1 MSPQSETKLLELLSR
16 IAVALEKVADG
27 KSGSGQAGQSA
38 PITAEVPFG
47 KNKGK
52 KLCDLGDK
60 QVGFYAFTWTP
71 STSEAYPKPSQRDQ
85 AFKKAAESEAKQRGL
100 VPDDQ
105 SGAESAPNPVVRP
118 ASSPQTPPPSSND
131 DEDLPF

>member
-1 MSPQSETKLLELLSR
+1 MSPKSEIKLLELLSR
-16 IAVALEKVADG
+16 IAVALEKVVDG
-27 KSGSGQAGQSA
+27 QSASGQSAQSA

-71 STSEAYPKPSQRDQ
+71 STSPAYPKPSPRDQ
-85 AFKKAAESEAKQRGL
+85 LFKKAAESEAKRRGL

-105 SGAESAPNPVVRP
+105 PEAESAPNPAVQLP
-118 ASSPQTPPPSSND
+118 SSLQTPPPSSND
-131 DEDLPF
+131 DEDVPF